1 MEDLS
6 HMLKIDELE
15 LIEDL
20 VYEKKS
26 VKILDQKLKSWGG
39 YMTG

>member
-1 MEDLS
+1 
-6 HMLKIDELE
+6 MLKIDELE

-26 VKILDQKLKSWGG
+26 VKILDQKLKS
-39 YMTG
+39 